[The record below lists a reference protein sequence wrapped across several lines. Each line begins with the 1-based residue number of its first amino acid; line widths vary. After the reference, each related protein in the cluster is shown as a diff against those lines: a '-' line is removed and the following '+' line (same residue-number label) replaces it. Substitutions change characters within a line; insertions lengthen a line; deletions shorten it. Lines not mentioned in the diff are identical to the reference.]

1 MKIGD
6 LATINKPSSKEY
18 HGRTVKLTSGLVNYS
33 VYNQGYHVKFE
44 DNGYETT
51 VDVKYLKPFEI
62 TITIEGASKPT
73 WQDKSDSSRIDNV
86 RPGIH
91 AACYYTDDGS
101 CWEWLI
107 TTKATGADIVK
118 SGRSIDRRT
127 AKSDA
132 EFFIANYQ
140 PEDTS
145 ERDEL
150 RRKLEK
156 SWSK

>member
-1 MKIGD
+1 MFQVGERVHCWDVYNLVGTVLESDQRTSVVDWGVHGIRTNYNTRLRRVGGLKKVSVTI
-6 LATINKPSSKEY
+6 TINKPTW
-18 HGRTVKLTSGLVNYS
+18 R
-33 VYNQGYHVKFE
+33 
-44 DNGYETT
+44 D
-51 VDVKYLKPFEI
+51 KP
-62 TITIEGASKPT
+62 
-73 WQDKSDSSRIDNV
+73 DSSRIENA

-118 SGRSIDRRT
+118 SGRSVDRRT

-150 RRKLEK
+150 RAKLEK
-156 SWSK
+156 SWYK